1 MWPSI
6 CEAVL
11 PNSLI
16 QWISTW
22 RCGVPAETP
31 APHPLQTSWSSDWA
45 VPAVC
50 LKLHQRDT
58 TPPKTPTPPL
68 PLFSLSHVVFTS
80 ASSHLN
86 CTGSSL
92 KGAVGA
98 RPSSDHFDV
107 NYCRNA
113 NTVCMRRPCLSA
125 TPSYRKDETDSGL
138 TRKES
143 MQMGLWFYN
152 VCRLNAFSPLKVT
165 HIVSPQHG
173 PHSAVPPFGLC
184 VNMYSK
190 IHTEYEFSFVLKD
203 KKTEREAFLCFLL
216 ICR

>member
-1 MWPSI
+1 MNEQTQKRYKIDSKRLKRKKRESPTHPLDRKQAEFEFELMWPSI

-50 LKLHQRDT
+50 SKLHQLDR

-68 PLFSLSHVVFTS
+68 TLFSLSHVVFTS

-86 CTGSSL
+86 CTGSSM

-98 RPSSDHFDV
+98 RPSKRQHCMHETTVFIGNSLQPKRRDGQRSDPKGKH
-107 NYCRNA
+107 A
-113 NTVCMRRPCLSA
+113 N
-125 TPSYRKDETDSGL
+125 G
-138 TRKES
+138 
-143 MQMGLWFYN
+143 
-152 VCRLNAFSPLKVT
+152 
-165 HIVSPQHG
+165 
-173 PHSAVPPFGLC
+173 AVIL
-184 VNMYSK
+184 
-190 IHTEYEFSFVLKD
+190 
-203 KKTEREAFLCFLL
+203 
-216 ICR
+216 